1 MGKLR
6 SNIIVFDKV
15 YAERSR
21 STQPDVI
28 SGRHTELSR
37 SAFFPVITLFFLLI
51 SFSISAQVPAGY
63 KPLKDT
69 TAFKQK
75 MEAQSKLVTTLESD
89 FTQEKYLSVMSEK
102 IISKGHFHFK
112 KVNMLRWEYNDP
124 YSYLIAINKDKMFI
138 KDNEKVSKYDINSNK
153 MFKSINEMMVNTV
166 QGNLLNNKDYK
177 AKFYENDKF
186 YLLELSPLQKGAKD
200 FLKVIQLYI
209 NKVDYAVDKV
219 KMIEPSDDYTS
230 IEFTNRKT
238 NQPIADEKFIIK

>member
-1 MGKLR
+1 MKK
-6 SNIIVFDKV
+6 I
-15 YAERSR
+15 
-21 STQPDVI
+21 
-28 SGRHTELSR
+28 
-37 SAFFPVITLFFLLI
+37 LFILLLI
-51 SFSISAQVPAGY
+51 ISSVSYAQVPAGY
-63 KPLKDT
+63 KLVKDT

-75 MEAQSKLVTTLESD
+75 MEEQSKLITTLESD

-112 KVNMLRWEYNDP
+112 KVNMLRWEYNNP

-138 KDNEKVSKYDINSNK
+138 KDNGKVSKYDINSNK

-230 IEFTNRKT
+230 IDFSNRKT
-238 NQPIADEKFIIK
+238 NQAIADEKFIIK